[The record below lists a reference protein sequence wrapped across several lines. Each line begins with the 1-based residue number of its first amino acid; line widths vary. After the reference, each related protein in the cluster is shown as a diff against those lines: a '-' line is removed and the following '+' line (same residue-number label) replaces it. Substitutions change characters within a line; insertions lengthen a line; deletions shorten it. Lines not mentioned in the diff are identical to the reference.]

1 MLVTLLEIKEFLKI
15 KLDNDSED
23 DRLSSINSYVSSLI
37 DSYCGRVLKSN
48 TYTEY
53 YNGGVASVFIKN
65 PPINAVSEVAYYNGK
80 TYQQLGGPGAF
91 GQQLE
96 VEGVSHTVNTI
107 GNAKTTNRVKKFGT
121 SSLTLDGNGSYLSI
135 PSSNDFNFGG
145 DPFTIELYVRSKDL
159 ADASLVSRSDDS
171 SNYWELGYSNSDGL
185 YFKSVEGGVETTFIS
200 GDTLTANTFTHVAV
214 VKSDSDLKLF
224 KNGTQSGS
232 TLVSAN
238 SLPTLTSTLQIG
250 AINQSPSRD
259 FNGQLD
265 ELRISWIDR
274 YSSNFTS
281 YINPLSSDEDTK
293 LLLHFNEGQ
302 DKTSIEDFSR
312 KVNDYIWYKDTGEI
326 TFDTGLG
333 SGTPKLGFFNPRKS
347 LNYTNGVKVIYNGGY
362 DSVPADIKLAALEM
376 IKILYKGRE
385 GAKTV
390 RLQGEDSTTQD
401 LSLDGFPPQVR
412 RVLSLYRLPL

>member
-1 MLVTLLEIKEFLKI
+1 V
-15 KLDNDSED
+15 
-23 DRLSSINSYVSSLI
+23 
-37 DSYCGRVLKSN
+37 
-48 TYTEY
+48 
-53 YNGGVASVFIKN
+53 
-65 PPINAVSEVAYYNGK
+65 
-80 TYQQLGGPGAF
+80 
-91 GQQLE
+91 
-96 VEGVSHTVNTI
+96 
-107 GNAKTTNRVKKFGT
+107 GNAKTTKRVKKFGT
-121 SSLTLDGNGSYLSI
+121 SSLSLDGNGSYLSVA
-135 PSSNDFNFGG
+135 SSNDFNFGG
-145 DPFTIELYVRSKDL
+145 DPFTIETYVRSKNL
-159 ADASLVSRSDDS
+159 ANASIVSRSDNS
-171 SNYWELGYSNSDGL
+171 SNYWELGYSNSRGL

-214 VKSDSDLKLF
+214 VRSDSSLKLF

-232 TLVSAN
+232 TLVTSNALP
-238 SLPTLTSTLQIG
+238 SLSSSLQIG
-250 AINQSPSRD
+250 AINQSPSRNLD
-259 FNGQLD
+259 GQLD

-281 YINPLSSDEDTK
+281 YDKPLSSDEDTK

-302 DKTSIEDFSR
+302 DKTAIEDFSR
-312 KVNDYIWYKDTGEI
+312 KVNDFIWYKDTGEV

-333 SGTPKLGFFNPRKS
+333 SGSPKLGFFNPRKA

-362 DSVPADIKLAALEM
+362 DSIPAEIKLAALEM

-390 RLQGEDSTTQD
+390 RLQGEDSTSQD